1 MGNISVCL
9 YIDGN
14 DPIDSRRLQE
24 RTGRVPGMLSLGR
37 CMSLMHKW
45 MDRLIW
51 KDIIYGKRWKDRVRG
66 SRRHGNSLLIASFL
80 SLKLER
86 SSVVGRVREEVRY
99 SFG

>member
-14 DPIDSRRLQE
+14 DPIDSGGLQE

-45 MDRLIW
+45 MDQLIW
-51 KDIIYGKRWKDRVRG
+51 KETWLVF
-66 SRRHGNSLLIASFL
+66 SLLNL
-80 SLKLER
+80 STGKVI
-86 SSVVGRVREEVRY
+86 SAFHFYCGRGLHYKVRPSDVC
-99 SFG
+99 SL

>member
-14 DPIDSRRLQE
+14 DPIDSGGLQE

-45 MDRLIW
+45 MDQLIW
-51 KDIIYGKRWKDRVRG
+51 KDIRDGKT
-66 SRRHGNSLLIASFL
+66 
-80 SLKLER
+80 E
-86 SSVVGRVREEVRY
+86 SVGAGAVEIL
-99 SFG
+99 F